1 MAPGLP
7 PGRTRQA
14 AAGRIREDPQAAGK
28 VLPRPDE
35 RGHRHPAGRAERHV
49 HLRLPSPAPWFPA
62 ALDCTLGGVSWQ
74 IRCPALVT
82 GTEAGR
88 AFKGQARSLYDAHL
102 P

>member
-1 MAPGLP
+1 MSAGT
-7 PGRTRQA
+7 GTR
-14 AAGRIREDPQAAGK
+14 
-28 VLPRPDE
+28 
-35 RGHRHPAGRAERHV
+35 RAVQNGMVTFAR
-49 HLRLPSPAPWFPA
+49 PSPAAWFPA
-62 ALDCTLGGVSWQ
+62 APDCTLADVSWQ